1 MAVWPSSI
9 HLTMLGTNYRL
20 SSIEEL
26 ERLTSSITPE
36 LLSRLSSRDA
46 HTSYALLSTCN
57 RVEVYALSLG
67 GGGSARLHEV
77 AATAGM
83 SLDSVLVYQ
92 GRDAVRHLIRVASG
106 MESLAIGEPQILFQ
120 VRNAPIIAG
129 DSLSRR
135 AIERLF
141 RHAYN
146 AGKRIRESLGIAGDS
161 SIGALAAKLI
171 RSVSSPSP
179 RVLVV
184 GSGEM
189 ARAFIS
195 SLNQEELGNI
205 IVATRRPEKAGWLRE
220 RGITVLPLEEIRNI
234 LPSVDAAITATSSKN
249 YIITKNLLEGLKL
262 TKNLTLVDI
271 SVPRNI
277 EPDVASLPN
286 VRLYNIDDLREYSQP
301 EAVDCFGLADGLVDA
316 EVERYVCWLSTL
328 EVYETIRRV
337 RMRAEEIR
345 VEELAECLR
354 RLNGQREHDEQV
366 LATMTRRII
375 NRLLH
380 EPTMRL
386 KERARSSDVEI
397 YKRVLTELFG

>member
-1 MAVWPSSI
+1 MSEWPSSI
-9 HLTMLGTNYRL
+9 HLTMFGANYRL

-26 ERLTSSITPE
+26 ERLTSYITPE
-36 LLSRLSSRDA
+36 LLSRLSSKNA

-67 GGGSARLHEV
+67 GGDCARLYEV
-77 AATAGM
+77 SEIVGM
-83 SLDSVLVYQ
+83 NLDSVLVYQ
-92 GRDAVRHLIRVASG
+92 GREAVRHLIRVASG
-106 MESLAIGEPQILFQ
+106 LESLAVGEPQILFQ
-120 VRNAPIIAG
+120 VRNASIIAG

-146 AGKRIRESLGIAGDS
+146 AGRRIRKKLGMTGDS

-171 RSVSSPSP
+171 RSVSKPSP
-179 RVLVV
+179 RILVI

-195 SLNQEELGNI
+195 SLNQEERSNI

-220 RGITVLPLEEIRNI
+220 RGITVIPLEEFKNI

-249 YIITKNLLEGLKL
+249 YIITKQLLEGLKL
-262 TKNLTLVDI
+262 PKNLTLVDI

-286 VRLYNIDDLREYSQP
+286 VRLYNINDLREYSQP

-328 EVYETIRRV
+328 EVFETIRCV

-345 VEELAECLR
+345 AEELAECLK

-380 EPTMRL
+380 EPTIRL
-386 KERARSSDVEI
+386 KERARNGDVEI